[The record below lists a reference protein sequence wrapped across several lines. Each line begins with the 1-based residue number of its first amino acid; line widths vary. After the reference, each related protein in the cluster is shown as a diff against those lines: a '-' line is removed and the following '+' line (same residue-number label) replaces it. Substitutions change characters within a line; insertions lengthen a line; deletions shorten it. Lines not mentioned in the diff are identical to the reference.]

1 MEILNLFLFL
11 LNISNFFIV
20 KSESVI
26 LLPLKKD
33 FIKDDSNF
41 EISQLESSKIY
52 TEINVGK
59 PNQSIKLYL
68 NFNYYI
74 TYIFTSQANGVYNP
88 SKSLSYCNI
97 SKAIYYSSPFEKGF
111 KSNES
116 LFFNTYNKTILEVD
130 NYSFDLVTKIKDDSD
145 LKDGIIGLKLF
156 DNKYRGD
163 PLLNIIIQLKKRH
176 FIESY
181 GWSIKFD
188 KNENGLLSIGAYPH
202 EYDHQNYSTEYFKQ
216 ILSGWRATGVFW
228 EIEFSNIITGY
239 GNYIESTTKCEMQI
253 ETGLIFGTDEYY
265 KLVKKEFF
273 DQKINEAK
281 CYQDTSTSSNYI
293 NFKYFYCTDFESV
306 KEFKGI
312 HFKHNDLDKD
322 FFFDYNDL
330 FIKKNNKYY
339 FLIAFRPSTNVNW
352 IIGYP
357 FFKKYE
363 FVFQPDKKL
372 IGTYIAYPKGSIND
386 DDDKNNKKNISII
399 FLICLVCL
407 LFIVISVLAVFV
419 YKLLKKRLKK
429 KRANELDDN
438 FDYSPPS
445 DDNKIINE

>member
-20 KSESVI
+20 KSEFVI

-88 SKSLSYCNI
+88 SKSLSYYNI

-188 KNENGLLSIGAYPH
+188 KNEN
-202 EYDHQNYSTEYFKQ
+202 
-216 ILSGWRATGVFW
+216 
-228 EIEFSNIITGY
+228 
-239 GNYIESTTKCEMQI
+239 
-253 ETGLIFGTDEYY
+253 ET
-265 KLVKKEFF
+265 
-273 DQKINEAK
+273 
-281 CYQDTSTSSNYI
+281 
-293 NFKYFYCTDFESV
+293 NFKRME
-306 KEFKGI
+306 
-312 HFKHNDLDKD
+312 
-322 FFFDYNDL
+322 
-330 FIKKNNKYY
+330 
-339 FLIAFRPSTNVNW
+339 
-352 IIGYP
+352 GYW
-357 FFKKYE
+357 
-363 FVFQPDKKL
+363 
-372 IGTYIAYPKGSIND
+372 
-386 DDDKNNKKNISII
+386 
-399 FLICLVCL
+399 CL
-407 LFIVISVLAVFV
+407 LG
-419 YKLLKKRLKK
+419 
-429 KRANELDDN
+429 N
-438 FDYSPPS
+438 
-445 DDNKIINE
+445 